1 MQRTFSTFPDGL
13 PGLGLLLLRAT
24 AGINLGYYGYVLF
37 RQDSKVSGMV
47 FATVAIV
54 SGIALL
60 LGYLTPV
67 AATLAALTSLGAGLA
82 WPAPL
87 SLGPDTSRLSVALLM
102 VIASA
107 LVCLG
112 PGAFS
117 LDARNYGRRE
127 IIIPQRPKGS
137 SQE

>member
-1 MQRTFSTFPDGL
+1 M
-13 PGLGLLLLRAT
+13 
-24 AGINLGYYGYVLF
+24 
-37 RQDSKVSGMV
+37 SGMV
-47 FATVAIV
+47 LAAVAIV
-54 SGIALL
+54 TGIALL

-67 AATLAALTSLGAGLA
+67 AATLGALTTLAAGLA
-82 WPAPL
+82 WPPPL
-87 SLGPDTSRLSVALLM
+87 SPGPDASRLSSILLM
-102 VIASA
+102 VIAVA

-127 IIIPQRPKGS
+127 IIIPHRPKGS

>member
-1 MQRTFSTFPDGL
+1 MIL
-13 PGLGLLLLRAT
+13 A
-24 AGINLGYYGYVLF
+24 A
-37 RQDSKVSGMV
+37 
-47 FATVAIV
+47 VAV
-54 SGIALL
+54 VTGIALL

-67 AATLAALTSLGAGLA
+67 AATLGGLTSLVAGLA
-82 WPAPL
+82 WSPPL
-87 SLGPDTSRLSVALLM
+87 SLGPDLTKLSSALLM
-102 VIASA
+102 VIAVA

-127 IIIPQRPKGS
+127 IIIPHRPKGS

>member
-1 MQRTFSTFPDGL
+1 MQRTFSTFPDGR

-24 AGINLGYYGYVLF
+24 AGINLGYYGYALL
-37 RQDSKVSGMV
+37 RQDPKVSGMV
-47 FATVAIV
+47 FAAVAIV
-54 SGIALL
+54 SAIALL

-67 AATLAALTSLGAGLA
+67 AAALAALMTLGAGLV
-82 WPAPL
+82 WPPPL
-87 SLGPDTSRLSVALLM
+87 SLGPDAFRLSFALLM
-102 VIASA
+102 VIAVA

-127 IIIPQRPKGS
+127 IIIPNRPKGS

>member
-1 MQRTFSTFPDGL
+1 M
-13 PGLGLLLLRAT
+13 A
-24 AGINLGYYGYVLF
+24 
-37 RQDSKVSGMV
+37 
-47 FATVAIV
+47 FAAVAIV

-67 AATLAALTSLGAGLA
+67 AATLAALTSLGAGLE
-82 WPAPL
+82 WPPLL
-87 SLGPDTSRLSVALLM
+87 SLGPDSFRLSFALLM
-102 VIASA
+102 IIAVA

-127 IIIPQRPKGS
+127 IIIPHRPKGS
-137 SQE
+137 PQE

>member
-1 MQRTFSTFPDGL
+1 M
-13 PGLGLLLLRAT
+13 
-24 AGINLGYYGYVLF
+24 
-37 RQDSKVSGMV
+37 SGMV
-47 FATVAIV
+47 VATVAIA

-67 AATLAALTSLGAGLA
+67 AATLAALTSLVAGLA
-82 WPAPL
+82 WPLPL
-87 SLGPDTSRLSVALLM
+87 SLDPDATRLTSVLLM
-102 VIASA
+102 VIAVA

-127 IIIPQRPKGS
+127 IIIPHRPKGS

>member
-1 MQRTFSTFPDGL
+1 
-13 PGLGLLLLRAT
+13 
-24 AGINLGYYGYVLF
+24 
-37 RQDSKVSGMV
+37 VSGMV
-47 FATVAIV
+47 FATIAIA

-67 AATLAALTSLGAGLA
+67 AATLAALTSLVAGFA
-82 WPAPL
+82 WLPPL
-87 SLGPDTSRLSVALLM
+87 SLGPDATRLSSALVM
-102 VIASA
+102 VIAVA

-127 IIIPQRPKGS
+127 IIIPHRPKGS
-137 SQE
+137 SQK

>member
-1 MQRTFSTFPDGL
+1 
-13 PGLGLLLLRAT
+13 LLLLRVA
-24 AGINLGYYGYVLF
+24 AGINLGYYGYAHLL
-37 RQDSKVSGMV
+37 RQDPKVSSMV
-47 FATVAIV
+47 VATVAIV

-67 AATLAALTSLGAGLA
+67 AATLAALTSLVAGLA
-82 WPAPL
+82 WPLPL
-87 SLGPDTSRLSVALLM
+87 SLGPDATRLSSALLM
-102 VIASA
+102 VIAVA

-127 IIIPQRPKGS
+127 IIIPHRPKGL

>member
-1 MQRTFSTFPDGL
+1 LQRTFSTFPDGR

-24 AGINLGYYGYVLF
+24 AGINLGYYGCALV
-37 RQDSKVSGMV
+37 RQDPKVSGMV
-47 FATVAIV
+47 FAAVAIV

-67 AATLAALTSLGAGLA
+67 AATLAALTSLGAGLE
-82 WPAPL
+82 WPPPL
-87 SLGPDTSRLSVALLM
+87 SLGPDSFRLSFALLM
-102 VIASA
+102 IIAVA

-127 IIIPQRPKGS
+127 IIIPHRPKGS
-137 SQE
+137 PQE

>member
-1 MQRTFSTFPDGL
+1 
-13 PGLGLLLLRAT
+13 
-24 AGINLGYYGYVLF
+24 
-37 RQDSKVSGMV
+37 VSGMV

-67 AATLAALTSLGAGLA
+67 AATLAALTSLGAGLV
-82 WPAPL
+82 WPPPL
-87 SLGPDTSRLSVALLM
+87 SLRPDATRLSSALPT
-102 VIASA
+102 VIAVA

-117 LDARNYGRRE
+117 RE
-127 IIIPQRPKGS
+127 GASYSTAKS
-137 SQE
+137 